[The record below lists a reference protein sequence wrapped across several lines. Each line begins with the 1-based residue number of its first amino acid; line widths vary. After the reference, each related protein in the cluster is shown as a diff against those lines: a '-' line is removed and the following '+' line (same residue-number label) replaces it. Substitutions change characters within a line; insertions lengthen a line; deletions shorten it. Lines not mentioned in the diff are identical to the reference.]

1 MTTVVGRLSR
11 EIVDF
16 PTKGSRLKGSR
27 LSTQHQLARKSA
39 VWDNND
45 LMEILSEKFEAMS
58 ASMEMMK
65 REKELLERENRRLR
79 ASRDAPPGDN
89 DVNTGSTPPLT
100 PTSGGYKHNSS
111 NNSSSNNTPRLG
123 ILHEDRDTRT
133 HNKPLADGNEPH
145 STTSENNSSRV
156 ATASNTTTTIPN

>member
-1 MTTVVGRLSR
+1 M
-11 EIVDF
+11 DF

-45 LMEILSEKFEAMS
+45 LMEVLSEKFEAMS

-89 DVNTGSTPPLT
+89 DVNTGSTRFLFGQEHR
-100 PTSGGYKHNSS
+100 SQGCAEQHWCWNGQ
-111 NNSSSNNTPRLG
+111 
-123 ILHEDRDTRT
+123 
-133 HNKPLADGNEPH
+133 
-145 STTSENNSSRV
+145 
-156 ATASNTTTTIPN
+156 